1 MNTDAIHTL
10 CCTGLVGSYLY
21 SGREYLDAKVFLLY
35 SFHCLFHTLLVGLC
49 FSVVIGRL
57 VPVSS
62 TPHGA
67 STPGLSTP

>member
-1 MNTDAIHTL
+1 MNTDAIHIVS
-10 CCTGLVGSYLY
+10 TGLVGSYLY
-21 SGREYLDAKVFLLY
+21 SGREYPDAKVFLLY
-35 SFHCLFHTLLVGLC
+35 SFHCLFHVYGGTVYV
-49 FSVVIGRL
+49 VVIGRL